1 MQTTA
6 RNIFIRTQT
15 GPARPGLLALVFA
28 LASLHALAADAPG
41 SAGIYTCTTADGRKL
56 TSDRLIPEC
65 ANREHQVL
73 NRDGSLR
80 AILPPLQ
87 SPEER
92 ANQELLERKRIAEHA
107 AQLDAQRRDR
117 NLMMRFPNEAAHRK
131 VRDAALDDINKA
143 MRSSEKRLKEL
154 ALERRPLTTE
164 SEFYAGKPLPS
175 KLKQHLDAND
185 AAADAQR
192 ALIENQK
199 VELVRITALYD
210 AELARLRQLWAG
222 AAPGSLGPAVVPATA
237 AAKPG
242 RSKAA
247 ASN

>member
-1 MQTTA
+1 MQATTKS
-6 RNIFIRTQT
+6 IFIRMRSR
-15 GPARPGLLALVFA
+15 PARSGLAALLCA
-28 LASLHALAADAPG
+28 LASLHAVAADAPG
-41 SAGIYTCTTADGRKL
+41 GAGIYTCTTADGRKL

-65 ANREHQVL
+65 ANREHHVL

-80 AILPPLQ
+80 ATLPPLQ

-92 ANQELLERKRIAEHA
+92 ANQELLERKRNAERA
-107 AQLDAQRRDR
+107 TQLDAQRRDR
-117 NLMMRFPNEAAHRK
+117 NLMMRFPNEAAHHK
-131 VRDAALDDINKA
+131 VRDAALDDINTA

-154 ALERRPLTTE
+154 ALERRPLMSE
-164 SEFYAGKPLPS
+164 SEFYTGKPLPP
-175 KLKQHLDAND
+175 KLKQQLDAND

-222 AAPGSLGPAVVPATA
+222 AAPGSLGPAVAPAP
-237 AAKPG
+237 AKQ
-242 RSKAA
+242 SKAKAA

>member
-1 MQTTA
+1 MQATVK
-6 RNIFIRTQT
+6 NIFFRARS
-15 GPARPGLLALVFA
+15 GPARPGLIALLCAFT
-28 LASLHALAADAPG
+28 SLHAVAADAPG
-41 SAGIYTCTTADGRKL
+41 VAGIYTCTTADGRKL
-56 TSDRLIPEC
+56 TSDRIIPEC
-65 ANREHQVL
+65 AGREQHVL

-80 AILPPLQ
+80 AIQPPLQ

-92 ANQELLERKRIAEHA
+92 ADQELLERKRNAERA

-143 MRSSEKRLKEL
+143 MRGSEKRLKEL
-154 ALERRPLTTE
+154 ASERLPLTSE
-164 SEFYAGKPLPS
+164 SEFYLGKPLPP
-175 KLKQHLDAND
+175 KLKQQLDAND

-210 AELARLRQLWAG
+210 TELARLRQLWTG
-222 AAPGSLGPAVVPATA
+222 AAPGSLGPAVAPTPA
-237 AAKPG
+237 AAKQSK
-242 RSKAA
+242 SKAA